1 MVRPMELRSTMSK
14 PIEELLP
21 EKPEARLRIYAYS
34 IEDDAHAACSRSARP
49 RRT

>member
-1 MVRPMELRSTMSK
+1 MAK

-34 IEDDAHAACSRSARP
+34 IEDDAHHGMLKIGQTTLSVQSRVEQRW
-49 RRT
+49 

>member
-1 MVRPMELRSTMSK
+1 MTK

-34 IEDDAHAACSRSARP
+34 IDDDATRAAQGRADHP
-49 RRT
+49 